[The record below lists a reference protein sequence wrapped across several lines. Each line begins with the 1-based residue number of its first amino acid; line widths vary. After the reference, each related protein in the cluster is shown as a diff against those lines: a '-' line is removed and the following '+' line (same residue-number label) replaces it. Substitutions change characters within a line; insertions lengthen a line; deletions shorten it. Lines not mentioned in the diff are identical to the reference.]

1 MIYYLV
7 DYITCRKNS
16 ENTLKKQNVL
26 TIRQILNFPSKH
38 VTDITITQKS

>member
-1 MIYYLV
+1 MIYCSV
-7 DYITCRKNS
+7 DYIACRENS
-16 ENTLKKQNVL
+16 ENILKKQNVL